1 MWFIC
6 AGLKAE
12 KLVWQLSHC
21 LAVGIWLVGFP
32 SALTLLWQSE
42 QRPETDGITAAWS
55 GLAAVAHEVVEVWQV
70 SHWAVV
76 EMWVDG
82 LDWAFCVRKAPL

>member
-21 LAVGIWLVGFP
+21 FAVGMWLVGFP
-32 SALTLLWQSE
+32 NALTLLWQSE
-42 QRPETDGITAAWS
+42 QRPETDGIIEAWS
-55 GLAAVAHEVVEVWQV
+55 GLAAVAHEVVELWQV

-76 EMWVDG
+76 GMWVDG
-82 LDWAFCVRKAPL
+82 LDWAFCERKEPL